1 MQLITSRIGYGFV
14 VRVMSFLAYRISLPS
29 RNSILAKPPKKA
41 LRNIM
46 KGSSWV
52 TKSVSSFHMAAE
64 GPQNIA
70 TNLALASN
78 VANLAIGLGKTSS
91 FLDQLTCVD
100 DLLSRSECPNSTN
113 GYVV

>member
-1 MQLITSRIGYGFV
+1 
-14 VRVMSFLAYRISLPS
+14 
-29 RNSILAKPPKKA
+29 
-41 LRNIM
+41 
-46 KGSSWV
+46 
-52 TKSVSSFHMAAE
+52 MAVE

-100 DLLSRSECPNSTN
+100 DLFSRSECPNSTN
-113 GYVV
+113 GYVA